1 MGQLIWFIGASSM
14 RQAEVFLKGEG
25 DEWYERNRD
34 AELNP
39 IVVSSIVTSNIRP
52 ASVLEVGCG
61 NGRYLGELHRLYRAI
76 NQEPIRTL
84 GIDPSSKAIKEAR
97 KNYPGIKFRVDDA
110 SEGLN
115 FECGN
120 QTHYDLII
128 FGFCLYLL
136 DRTDLF
142 YVVAAS
148 DAILNDGGYIA
159 IHDFDTL
166 RPHKVP
172 YKHKDGIFSYKMD
185 HSQLWLSNPAY
196 TWVNRTKT
204 GDGQSI
210 TIIRKTGWP

>member
-1 MGQLIWFIGASSM
+1 M

-25 DEWYERNRD
+25 DEWYERNRR
-34 AELNP
+34 AELDP
-39 IVVSSIVTSNIRP
+39 TVVSAITAIDFKPDSI
-52 ASVLEVGCG
+52 LEVGCG
-61 NGRYLGELHRLYRAI
+61 NGRYLGELYRVYG
-76 NQEPIRTL
+76 QETRAL

-148 DAILNDGGYIA
+148 DAILNDGGYLVV
-159 IHDFDTL
+159 HDFDTL

-172 YKHKDGIFSYKMD
+172 YKHKEGIFSYKMD

-196 TWVNRTKT
+196 TWVSRTKT